1 MSDQPYIVNVLN
13 TVSIDHTKVSKLLT
27 ERLGLYIPFAHTYP
41 LSQILPVEQIIS
53 VN

>member
-13 TVSIDHTKVSKLLT
+13 TVSIDHMNVSKLFT
-27 ERLGLYIPFAHTYP
+27 ERTGLYIPFAHTNP
-41 LSQILPVEQIIS
+41 LSQILPVVQRMS